1 MRLLAALAAMLL
13 CGCAGLK
20 VGSGY
25 KFDTRE
31 FFLTLERPLE
41 SGLKK

>member
-1 MRLLAALAAMLL
+1 MRLLAALAALLL
-13 CGCAGLK
+13 CGCAGFK

>member
-1 MRLLAALAAMLL
+1 MRLLAALAAFVL

-31 FFLTLERPLE
+31 FFLTLERPLD

>member
-1 MRLLAALAAMLL
+1 MRLLAALAALLL